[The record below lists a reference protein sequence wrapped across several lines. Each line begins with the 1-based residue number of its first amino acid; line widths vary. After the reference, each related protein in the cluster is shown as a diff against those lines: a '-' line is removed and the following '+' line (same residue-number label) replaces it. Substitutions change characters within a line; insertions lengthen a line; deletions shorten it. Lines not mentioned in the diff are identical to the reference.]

1 MKKTTIQ
8 GFLKSKGFSKIPL
21 VKSKVSHFE
30 IKAKL
35 NGISGKFILD
45 TGASHSVV
53 DEALIQKFKMK
64 LLKKESNNAGGLGA
78 SKFSVKHSN
87 GNLVCFKNFTADKRK
102 MLVMDLSH
110 VNAALSNNG
119 AGKVDGVIGA
129 DILNKY
135 NAIIDYKGKAIFLK

>member
-1 MKKTTIQ
+1 MKKTTLQ
-8 GFLKSKGFSKIPL
+8 SFLISKGFNKIPL
-21 VKSKVSHFE
+21 VKSKVRHFE

-35 NGISGKFILD
+35 NGIQGKFILD

-53 DEALIQKFKMK
+53 DEALIQKFNMK
-64 LLKKESNNAGGLGA
+64 LLKKKSNNAGGLGA

-87 GNLVCFKNFTADKRK
+87 GNLVSFKNFTIDKRK
-102 MLVMDLSH
+102 ILVMDLSH